1 MRVVSLHLRSC
12 RRCAPADNVTPSLG
26 RARRPASELPPL
38 GRHPFPLVGVLVLRT
53 LLSGSSVTIVI
64 RRSTMISDF
73 DNFQFRA
80 YSARNQEPVLGALG
94 NNFAGFGPIAVPT
107 QEISQVARSTSPITG
122 TRF

>member
-53 LLSGSSVTIVI
+53 LLSGSNVTIAI
-64 RRSTMISDF
+64 RRNTMISDF
-73 DNFQFRA
+73 DNF
-80 YSARNQEPVLGALG
+80 RNSEPSLR
-94 NNFAGFGPIAVPT
+94 
-107 QEISQVARSTSPITG
+107 QG
-122 TRF
+122 TYLPHIYLYCL